1 MSDMARLPWPESSR
15 ASGGLPASASMARM
29 GVLPEIRV
37 GLDGLRAC
45 GLFAGVGDAQ
55 LQAVARQ
62 MRVRRFRGGET
73 IFHQDDPGD
82 SLHVVVEGAVKIV
95 LPSAEDGEP
104 AIIATLRPGDF
115 FGALALLDGAPR
127 SATAVALG
135 KTETLILRREAF
147 LDLVEH
153 DSALRI
159 TLLASLAGEIRSIT
173 DHVQDLHFLDLPGR
187 LARRILRESSGL
199 RPAADGSVRLPWPY
213 TQSELAG
220 MIGGSRQSVNRLLAD
235 LVNEHLI
242 ELQRDVLVIPDPAAL
257 ERSIQR

>member
-1 MSDMARLPWPESSR
+1 MSAIPES
-15 ASGGLPASASMARM
+15 
-29 GVLPEIRV
+29 RV

-45 GLFAGVGDAQ
+45 GLFAGVDD
-55 LQAVARQ
+55 LHLEAVARQ
-62 MRVRRFRGGET
+62 MRARRYRAGET

-147 LDLVEH
+147 LELVEK
-153 DSALRI
+153 DSSLRI
-159 TLLASLAGEIRSIT
+159 ALFASLAGEIRSIT
-173 DHVQDLHFLDLPGR
+173 AHVQDLHFLDLPGR
-187 LARRILRESSGL
+187 LARRILREASGL
-199 RPAADGSVRLPWPY
+199 RPATDGSIRLPWPY

-235 LVNEHLI
+235 LVDEHLI
-242 ELQRDVLVIPDPAAL
+242 ELQRDALVIPDPPAL